1 MPRPPRLNAPSTVY
15 HIILR
20 CNAKEPLFKKPKDF
34 ESLLCVLAKYKQK
47 HSFKLYGYCIMNT
60 HAHLIIQTPDDE
72 DTTISHIMHDVAS
85 LYVRD
90 YNIRHERVGH
100 FFGER
105 FKSPVVEDDS
115 YGVALLKYI
124 AQNPVRAKMVAKAR
138 DWEWSSF
145 RVYEK
150 GEHTMFVDLL
160 PSFEGLA
167 RTRKRAA
174 QMFTELVNGKLIAQ
188 DDGWTRSRVIGTEIF
203 IKRILGTPHDP
214 LAAGPPG

>member
-1 MPRPPRLNAPSTVY
+1 MPRPPRLIAPSTVY
-15 HIILR
+15 HVILR
-20 CNAKEPLFKKPKDF
+20 CNAKEPLFRTPKDF
-34 ESLLCVLAKYKQK
+34 ESLLCVLARYKQK
-47 HSFKLYGYCIMNT
+47 HAFKLYGYCIMNT

-72 DTTISHIMHDVAS
+72 KVSISKIMHNVAS

-105 FKSPVVEDDS
+105 FKSPIVEDDS
-115 YGVALLKYI
+115 YGIALLKYI
-124 AQNPVRAKMVAKAR
+124 AQNPVRARMVAKAR

-145 RVYEK
+145 RVYEN
-150 GEHTMFVDLL
+150 GEPNMFVDLL

-167 RTRKRAA
+167 RTRRRAA
-174 QMFTELVNGKLIAQ
+174 QMFAELVNGKIVKQ

-203 IKRILGTPHDP
+203 IKHIIGSPHNA

>member
-1 MPRPPRLNAPSTVY
+1 MPRPPRLTAPSTVY
-15 HIILR
+15 HVILR
-20 CNAKEPLFKKPKDF
+20 CNAKEPLFRTPKDF

-47 HSFKLYGYCIMNT
+47 HAFKLYGYCIMNT
-60 HAHLIIQTPDDE
+60 HAHLIIQTPDNE
-72 DTTISHIMHDVAS
+72 ESSISRIIHNVAS

-105 FKSPVVEDDS
+105 FKSPIVEDDS
-115 YGVALLKYI
+115 YGIALLKYI
-124 AQNPVRAKMVAKAR
+124 AQNPVRAKMVSKAR
-138 DWEWSSF
+138 DWEWSSL
-145 RVYEK
+145 RVYEE
-150 GEHTMFVDLL
+150 GEPTTFVDLL

-174 QMFTELVNGKLIAQ
+174 QMFAELVNGKLIKQ
-188 DDGWTRSRVIGTEIF
+188 DDSWTRGRVIGTEIF